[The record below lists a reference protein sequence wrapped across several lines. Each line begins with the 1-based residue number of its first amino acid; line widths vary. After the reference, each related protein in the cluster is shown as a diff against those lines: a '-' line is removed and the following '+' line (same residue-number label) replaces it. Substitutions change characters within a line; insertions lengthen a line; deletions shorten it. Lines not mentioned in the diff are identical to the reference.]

1 MIEIRDLSVHFGGV
15 FALDSVTIQIGED
28 VAGII
33 GPNGAGKSTL
43 INVLSGFVRPT
54 RGQVLVEGTDLLSI
68 SPHQRARWGLA
79 RSFQKVQIVD
89 DLRVDDHLQV
99 VLDARQ
105 RTRHEREKTTRDV
118 LDYVGL
124 SGRADVPGSE
134 LNQFERRMTEIARC
148 LAAAPRVV
156 LLDEPG
162 GGLSE
167 TETARLRSVIEGIR
181 PHFGAQVLLIDHDV
195 DLIRAVCGRTA
206 VLDFGRL
213 IAYGPTR
220 TVLQDEQVKAAYLG
234 R

>member
-1 MIEIRDLSVHFGGV
+1 MIEISGLSVHFGGV
-15 FALDSVTIQIGED
+15 CALDGVSLRICDD

-43 INVLSGFVRPT
+43 VNVLSGFVRPSS
-54 RGQVLVEGTDLLSI
+54 GSVLVEGTDLLSL
-68 SPHQRARWGLA
+68 SPHRRARWGLS

-89 DLRVDDHLQV
+89 DLRVEDHVQV

-118 LDYVGL
+118 LAYVGL
-124 SGRADVPGSE
+124 TSRAGALGAE

-148 LAAAPRVV
+148 LAAAPRIV

-167 TETARLRSVIEGIR
+167 VETARLRAVIEGIR
-181 PHFGAQVLLIDHDV
+181 PRFGAQVLLIDHDV

-213 IAYGPTR
+213 IAFGPTR
-220 TVLQDEQVKAAYLG
+220 TVLQDDQVKAAYLG